1 MKNEIEDM
9 RGIDPYEPITAEDEG
24 WDDSAWVVMAA
35 WVVLLTASL
44 VALIGL
50 FV

>member
-1 MKNEIEDM
+1 MKNVIEDM

-44 VALIGL
+44 VALVGL